1 MSDKNL
7 TNEEFLLIARELELH
22 HAVFSKIWNV
32 GKPRFTDKIPTA
44 CVTFDKEGNHL
55 DFQFNPDF
63 WEKISSYERNFVIC
77 HECLH
82 IMLSHGIRLKEL
94 NRDIGNVAADVVIN
108 EMLAQA
114 FGFDR
119 NKLDWVGKN
128 GCWLDTVFKNAKL
141 PVEKERSMEYYYKLL
156 KQEFAETI
164 KEALKKGAVG
174 IPGQGGKG
182 LKGEN
187 GEIDDGEGDGGYTTI
202 DDHEGLMGMDP
213 TDLEDVLKDVLDGM
227 NDSEKESL
235 DKAFKEGNPS
245 ETESSS
251 KEAGSMPGNLEV
263 IVKVGFVKKK
273 KKWETVIKKWANMF
287 LKQNDKDHEQWA
299 RVNRRFV
306 GIQSSMSNMFLPSEM
321 EIEEREEEKRKIKVV
336 FFQDTSGSCSHL
348 AERFFKAAKSL
359 PTDKFEVELYCF
371 DTRCYKT
378 SLESGKLYGFGGTSF
393 SILEEE
399 VMKLCKGDLSK
410 YPKAVFVITD
420 GYGDPINPK
429 KPKNWYWFLSCDY
442 RHCIPDKCNIFKL
455 NDFE

>member
-7 TNEEFLLIARELELH
+7 TNEEFLLIARDLELH

-44 CVTFDKEGNHL
+44 CVTFDKNGNHI
-55 DFQFNPDF
+55 DFQFNPNF
-63 WEKISSYERNFVIC
+63 WEGITPYERNFVIC

-82 IMLSHGIRLKEL
+82 IMLSHGVRLKEL

-108 EMLAQA
+108 EMLVQG

-128 GCWLDTVFKNAKL
+128 GCWMNTVFKDSKL
-141 PVEKERSMEYYYKLL
+141 PVEKDRSMEYYYKLL
-156 KQEFAETI
+156 KQEFVDSI
-164 KEALKKGAVG
+164 KKALKIGAAG

-182 LKGEN
+182 DNGKNGEQEN
-187 GEIDDGEGDGGYTTI
+187 GSGGGYTTI

-213 TDLEDVLKDVLDGM
+213 TDLDDVLGDILDGM
-227 NDSEKESL
+227 NDVEKESL
-235 DKAFKEGNPS
+235 DKSFKEGNPN
-245 ETESSS
+245 ETESSA
-251 KEAGSMPGNLEV
+251 KEAGSMPGNLQ
-263 IVKVGFVKKK
+263 ITVKVGFVKKK
-273 KKWETVIKKWANMF
+273 KKWETVIKKWANTF

-306 GIQSSMSNMFLPSEM
+306 GITSTMSNMFLPSEM
-321 EIEEREEEKRKIKVV
+321 EIDEREEEKRKIKVV

-359 PTDKFEVELYCF
+359 PTNRFEVELYCF
-371 DTRCYKT
+371 DTDCYKT

-393 SILEEE
+393 YILEEE
-399 VMKLCKGDLSK
+399 VMKICKGDMSK

-420 GYGDPINPK
+420 GYGDQINPK
-429 KPKNWYWFLSCDY
+429 KPKNWYWFLSEDY
-442 RHCIPDKCNIFKL
+442 RHCIPKECNIFDLK
-455 NDFE
+455 DFE